1 MSLPLELKGH
11 LSSRQADIA
20 NCRRTLWPSLETNKR
35 NNFTSDHKIFVMRHD
50 YAHHA
55 LTRRLQFE
63 TRLLTSH

>member
-1 MSLPLELKGH
+1 MAVT
-11 LSSRQADIA
+11 R
-20 NCRRTLWPSLETNKR
+20 NYKR
-35 NNFTSDHKIFVMRHD
+35 NNFTADHKIFVMRHD